1 MIYTRINQITMK
13 EVMMAWTLNF
23 KMMVWKKMNLHQRK
37 QRKERNLEFW
47 IPIKSQH
54 QQKCWVKYW
63 ITNRLENRNRWN
75 GKKSERAISKENVLQ
90 NQKELESIL
99 ISAFERNNLFR

>member
-1 MIYTRINQITMK
+1 
-13 EVMMAWTLNF
+13 MAWTLNS
-23 KMMVWKKMNLHQRK
+23 KMMVLKKMKHHNRRK

-54 QQKCWVKYW
+54 QLKCWVKYW
-63 ITNRLENRNRWN
+63 ITNRLENRSRWN

-99 ISAFERNNLFR
+99 ISAFERNNLFRTKNIYDICI